1 MTSRNPSVR
10 ALEEELAL
18 CERKMIVIDGI
29 ETALEVEHRA
39 NSDTADAVKAEII
52 SIRKTN
58 DISKKVLSRA
68 VLNLEATK
76 RGVVDTEIMIKD
88 AEIEV
93 RERVYLFL

>member
-1 MTSRNPSVR
+1 MR

-18 CERKMIVIDGI
+18 CQRKMIVIDGI

-39 NSDTADAVKAEII
+39 NSETADAVKAEIA

-68 VLNLEATK
+68 LLNLEAAK
-76 RGVVDTEIMIKD
+76 KGVVDTEVMIKD
-88 AEIEV
+88 AELEV
-93 RERVYLFL
+93 REHLCLFL